1 MTPLRYAVSPQPLT
15 EVKAISIANKKTSQ
29 NRYINL
35 PGLFGTVL
43 PLNKRVPV
51 RYLKI
56 GWAYKVLFSW
66 FGLCCFGAATLE
78 FKGRDIVS
86 IEDFSQAEINHILD
100 VAKTMEPHAKG
111 GSDLLKGKILATLF
125 FEPSTR
131 TRLSF
136 ESAMLKLGG
145 GNIGFAEPDISSIR
159 KGENL
164 ADTIR
169 TVENY
174 ADVIALRHN
183 LEGAAKLASEFSTI
197 PIINA
202 GTGAEEHP
210 TQALIDLY
218 TIRKDKGKI
227 DGLKIALM
235 GDLRYGRTVHSL
247 AYALALYNVEL
258 FLVSPET
265 LRMRKDVL
273 QTIKNKIPVY
283 ETTLEKV
290 MPQIDV
296 LYVTRIQKERFPDA
310 AEFAKVKGAYR
321 IDLKILENAKTDLAI
336 LHPLPRVDE
345 IAPEVDATPQARY
358 FQQMWNGVVVRM
370 ALLSLVLG
378 AVE

>member
-1 MTPLRYAVSPQPLT
+1 M
-15 EVKAISIANKKTSQ
+15 
-29 NRYINL
+29 
-35 PGLFGTVL
+35 
-43 PLNKRVPV
+43 
-51 RYLKI
+51 
-56 GWAYKVLFSW
+56 
-66 FGLCCFGAATLE
+66 E
-78 FKGRDIVS
+78 FKGRDIIS
-86 IEDFSQAEINHILD
+86 IEDFSQQEINHILD
-100 VAKTMEPHAKG
+100 VSKSIEPLAKG
-111 GSDLLKGKILATLF
+111 GSDMLKSKILATLF

-136 ESAMLKLGG
+136 ETAMLKLGG
-145 GNIGFAEPDISSIR
+145 GYIGFAEPVLSSTR

-174 ADVIALRHN
+174 ADVIVLRHS
-183 LEGAAKLASEFSTI
+183 LEGSAKLAAEFSKV

-218 TIRKDKGKI
+218 TMRKEKGKI
-227 DGLKIALM
+227 DGLKVAIV

-258 FLVSPET
+258 YLVSPET
-265 LRMRKDVL
+265 LRMRKDML
-273 QTIKNKIPVY
+273 TNIKDKIPVI
-283 ETTLEKV
+283 EDVNIEKV
-290 MPQIDV
+290 VPQVDV

-310 AEFAKVKGAYR
+310 AEYAKVKGAYR
-321 IDLKILENAKTDLAI
+321 IDLKMLVNAKKDLTI

-358 FQQMWNGVVVRM
+358 FQQVWNGIVVRM

-378 AVE
+378 TVQ